1 MRVRVLLNK
10 SCWSALFAAS
20 AGLTLAGCGGGEANP
35 PAVSIEQSGSPSA
48 PASTPAQQPSV
59 EVTASNSVEAA
70 TNPAT
75 ADPGHPQAPSQPSTP
90 AQLTSTQQAPASN
103 APRNTPQVA
112 AAPTEGAADMQIN
125 AGANQAAGQPEL
137 PPPLTAAELAAEMD
151 LNNVPDGTATELLTY
166 MNNLT
171 AVPFPDNATPQELRQ
186 FATQIY
192 SNVITASDKLL
203 SSQEANSEERRNAVQ
218 FKFNAYEMLIQILP
232 NQAEQIRQERIQ
244 FAQNIS
250 QAKDPEV
257 SRFARLFLF
266 EQMLAQFAAGEP
278 SLFQPVLEDSRYIIE
293 DPNADVM
300 HFGVAENAAT
310 VFARMGHT
318 NEAVSIL
325 TMMKNSFAGTKD
337 EKLAARTA
345 ELDDMIMQ
353 YKILGTMMAAA
364 NGDEAAEDQLV
375 AAIRTWIATKPKE
388 DLEPLQ
394 MLSTIEMQMEDYR
407 KMQVARKLANLMLE
421 FYGNHPDPQVVESVK
436 ISVANAEKRTGL
448 IAKPFVV
455 EGNNL
460 NGTPFDWSQYKGKW
474 VLVDFWATWCPIC
487 LEEMEGIKQ
496 VYQKYRAKGFEVVSV
511 NLDDDPRARSA
522 FFQSNALPWPTVVSA
537 DPDNAGFKD
546 PNAQRCGIEALPFLV
561 FVGPDG
567 TVVEINPR
575 GERLEELLQSV
586 LNQGAGG
593 VGTLSSPTVGAMQ
606 QVPGATAPANRG
618 QVQPPQQVPA
628 TADSDVS
635 LKVVR

>member
-10 SCWSALFAAS
+10 SYWSAVIAAS

-35 PAVSIEQSGSPSA
+35 PAVSIEQSGTPAASA
-48 PASTPAQQPSV
+48 PASTTAPVTQPAV
-59 EVTASNSVEAA
+59 EVTASNMAA
-70 TNPAT
+70 APANPAT
-75 ADPGHPQAPSQPSTP
+75 AAQPQHTTP
-90 AQLTSTQQAPASN
+90 AQLTSTQQPA
-103 APRNTPQVA
+103 VA
-112 AAPTEGAADMQIN
+112 NKPAANMPPEGAADMQIN
-125 AGANQAAGQPEL
+125 AGGNPAAGQPEL
-137 PPPLTAAELAAEMD
+137 PPPLTAAELAAQMD
-151 LNNVPDGTATELLTY
+151 LDNVPNGNATELLTY

-186 FATQIY
+186 FATKVY

-203 SSQEANSEERRNAVQ
+203 VSQEATSEERRNAVQ

-244 FAQNIS
+244 FAQNIAQS
-250 QAKDPEV
+250 KDPEV

-266 EQMLAQFAAGEP
+266 EQMLAQFAAGES
-278 SLFQPVLEDSRYIIE
+278 SLFQPVQEDARYIIE
-293 DPNADVM
+293 DPNAAIM

-325 TMMKNSFAGTKD
+325 TMMKNSFTGAKD
-337 EKLAARTA
+337 EKLAARAA

-375 AAIRTWIATKPKE
+375 AAIRAWIATKPKE

-407 KMQVARKLANLMLE
+407 KMQLARKLANLMLE
-421 FYGNHPDPQVVESVK
+421 HYGNHPDPQVVESVK
-436 ISVANAEKRTGL
+436 VSFSNAEKRTGL

-487 LEEMEGIKQ
+487 LEEMESIKQ
-496 VYQKYRAKGFEVVSV
+496 VYQKYRTKGFEVVSV
-511 NLDDDPRARSA
+511 NLDEDPRARSA

-537 DPDNAGFKD
+537 DPNNTGFMD
-546 PNAQRCGIEALPFLV
+546 PNAQRCGVEALPFLV

-593 VGTLSSPTVGAMQ
+593 VGSLSSPTVGAMQ
-606 QVPGATAPANRG
+606 QGPGVTGPVNRG
-618 QVQPPQQVPA
+618 QLPTPQQVPSN
-628 TADSDVS
+628 ADADVN
-635 LKVVR
+635 LRVVR

>member
-1 MRVRVLLNK
+1 M
-10 SCWSALFAAS
+10 
-20 AGLTLAGCGGGEANP
+20 
-35 PAVSIEQSGSPSA
+35 
-48 PASTPAQQPSV
+48 PAQ
-59 EVTASNSVEAA
+59 
-70 TNPAT
+70 
-75 ADPGHPQAPSQPSTP
+75 
-90 AQLTSTQQAPASN
+90 
-103 APRNTPQVA
+103 
-112 AAPTEGAADMQIN
+112 GAAEMQIN
-125 AGANQAAGQPEL
+125 AGGNTAAGQPEL

-151 LNNVPDGTATELLTY
+151 LDNVPNGSPTELLTY

-186 FATQIY
+186 FATKVY
-192 SNVITASDKLL
+192 SNVITAADKLL
-203 SSQEANSEERRNAVQ
+203 AVQGATSEERKNAVQ

-244 FAQNIS
+244 FAQNIA

-293 DPNADVM
+293 DRNADIM

-318 NEAVSIL
+318 KEAVSIL
-325 TMMKNSFAGTKD
+325 TMMKNSFTGAKD
-337 EKLAARTA
+337 EKLAARA
-345 ELDDMIMQ
+345 EELDDMIMQ

-375 AAIRTWIATKPKE
+375 AAIRAWIATKPKD

-407 KMQVARKLANLMLE
+407 KMQLARKLANLMLE
-421 FYGNHPDPQVVESVK
+421 FYGEHPDPQVVESVK
-436 ISVANAEKRTGL
+436 VSVSNAEKRTGL

-487 LEEMEGIKQ
+487 IEEMGHLKQ

-522 FFQSNALPWPTVVSA
+522 FFQSNSLPWPTVVSA
-537 DPDNAGFKD
+537 DPDNTGFMD
-546 PNAQRCGIEALPFLV
+546 PNAQRCGVEALPFLV

-593 VGTLSSPTVGAMQ
+593 VGSLSSPAVGALQ
-606 QVPGATAPANRG
+606 QVPGATSPVSRG
-618 QVQPPQQVPA
+618 QVSPPQQDPS
-628 TADSDVS
+628 TADADVS

>member
-10 SCWSALFAAS
+10 SCWSAVFAAS

-48 PASTPAQQPSV
+48 SASTPVPVQQPAV
-59 EVTASNSVEAA
+59 EVTASTSVEAPA
-70 TNPAT
+70 NPAT
-75 ADPGHPQAPSQPSTP
+75 TAPSQTPQPSQRMTP
-90 AQLTSTQQAPASN
+90 AQLTSTQQPASN
-103 APRNTPQVA
+103 NAPA
-112 AAPTEGAADMQIN
+112 ANAPAQGAADMQIN
-125 AGANQAAGQPEL
+125 AGANPAAGQPDL
-137 PPPLTAAELAAEMD
+137 PPPLTAAELAAEMNLD
-151 LNNVPDGTATELLTY
+151 SVPDGTPTELLTY

-186 FATQIY
+186 FATKVY
-192 SNVITASDKLL
+192 SNVITAADKLL
-203 SSQEANSEERRNAVQ
+203 VGQEANSDERRNAVQ

-244 FAQNIS
+244 FAQNIA

-266 EQMLAQFAAGEP
+266 EQMLGQFAAGEP

-293 DPNADVM
+293 DPNADIM

-325 TMMKNSFAGTKD
+325 TMMKNSFTGTKD
-337 EKLAARTA
+337 EKLAARAA

-353 YKILGTMMAAA
+353 YRILGTMMAAA

-407 KMQVARKLANLMLE
+407 KMQLARKLANLMLE
-421 FYGNHPDPQVVESVK
+421 FYGDHPDAQVVESVK
-436 ISVANAEKRTGL
+436 VSVSNAEKRTGL

-487 LEEMEGIKQ
+487 IEEMENIKQ

-511 NLDDDPRARSA
+511 NLDEDPRARSA
-522 FFQSNALPWPTVVSA
+522 FFQTNALPWATVVSA
-537 DPDNAGFKD
+537 DPDNTGFMD
-546 PNAQRCGIEALPFLV
+546 PNAQRCGVEALPFLV

-586 LNQGAGG
+586 LTQGAGG
-593 VGTLSSPTVGAMQ
+593 VRSLSNPTVGAVQ
-606 QVPGATAPANRG
+606 QVPGATAPVNRG
-618 QVQPPQQVPA
+618 QVSPSQEVPS
-628 TADSDVS
+628 TADADVS

>member
-1 MRVRVLLNK
+1 
-10 SCWSALFAAS
+10 
-20 AGLTLAGCGGGEANP
+20 
-35 PAVSIEQSGSPSA
+35 
-48 PASTPAQQPSV
+48 
-59 EVTASNSVEAA
+59 
-70 TNPAT
+70 
-75 ADPGHPQAPSQPSTP
+75 
-90 AQLTSTQQAPASN
+90 
-103 APRNTPQVA
+103 
-112 AAPTEGAADMQIN
+112 MQIN
-125 AGANQAAGQPEL
+125 AGATAAAGQPEL
-137 PPPLTAAELAAEMD
+137 PPPLTAAELAAEMNLD
-151 LNNVPDGTATELLTY
+151 NVPDGTPTELLTY

-186 FATQIY
+186 FATKVY
-192 SNVITASDKLL
+192 SNVITAADKLL
-203 SSQEANSEERRNAVQ
+203 VSQGASSEERRNAVQ

-232 NQAEQIRQERIQ
+232 NQAEEIRQERIQ
-244 FAQNIS
+244 FAQHIA

-293 DPNADVM
+293 DPNADIM

-325 TMMKNSFAGTKD
+325 SMMKNSFTGAKD
-337 EKLAARTA
+337 EKLAARAA

-375 AAIRTWIATKPKE
+375 AAIRAWIATKQKD

-407 KMQVARKLANLMLE
+407 KMQVASKLANMMLE

-436 ISVANAEKRTGL
+436 ISVSNAAKRTGL

-487 LEEMEGIKQ
+487 IEEMENIKQ

-537 DPDNAGFKD
+537 DPDNTGFSD
-546 PNAQRCGIEALPFLV
+546 PNAQRCGVEALPFLV

-593 VGTLSSPTVGAMQ
+593 VGSLSNPTVGAMQ
-606 QVPGATAPANRG
+606 QVPGATAPVNRG
-618 QVQPPQQVPA
+618 QVSPPQQVPS
-628 TADSDVS
+628 TADADVS

>member
-10 SCWSALFAAS
+10 SCWSAVIAAS
-20 AGLTLAGCGGGEANP
+20 AGLTFAGCGGGEANP

-48 PASTPAQQPSV
+48 SAPASNAAPVQQPTV
-59 EVTASNSVEAA
+59 EVTASNTAEAPA
-70 TNPAT
+70 NPAT
-75 ADPGHPQAPSQPSTP
+75 AAPTQRTTP
-90 AQLTSTQQAPASN
+90 AQLTSTQQPNGGNAPAAN
-103 APRNTPQVA
+103 MPAQ
-112 AAPTEGAADMQIN
+112 GAADMQIN
-125 AGANQAAGQPEL
+125 AGGNPAAGQPEL
-137 PPPLTAAELAAEMD
+137 PPPLTAAELAAQMD
-151 LNNVPDGTATELLTY
+151 LNNVPDGTPTELLTY

-186 FATQIY
+186 FATKVY
-192 SNVITASDKLL
+192 SNVITAADKLL
-203 SSQEANSEERRNAVQ
+203 VGQAANSEERRNAVQ

-244 FAQNIS
+244 FAQNIAQS
-250 QAKDPEV
+250 KDPEV

-293 DPNADVM
+293 DPNADIM

-325 TMMKNSFAGTKD
+325 TMMKNSFTGTKD
-337 EKLAARTA
+337 EKLAARAA

-364 NGDEAAEDQLV
+364 NGDQAAEDQLV
-375 AAIRTWIATKPKE
+375 AAIRAWIATKPKE

-407 KMQVARKLANLMLE
+407 KMQLARKLANLMLE
-421 FYGNHPDPQVVESVK
+421 FYGNHPDPQVVESVNV
-436 ISVANAEKRTGL
+436 SVSNAEKRTGL

-487 LEEMEGIKQ
+487 IEEMGNIKQ
-496 VYQKYRAKGFEVVSV
+496 VYQKYRAKGFEVVSI
-511 NLDDDPRARSA
+511 NLDEDPRARSA

-537 DPDNAGFKD
+537 DPNSVGFMD
-546 PNAQRCGIEALPFLV
+546 PNAQRCGVEALPFLV

-586 LNQGAGG
+586 LNKGAGG
-593 VGTLSSPTVGAMQ
+593 VGSLSNPTVGVMQ

-628 TADSDVS
+628 TAEADVS

>member
-10 SCWSALFAAS
+10 GCWSAVFAAS

-35 PAVSIEQSGSPSA
+35 PAVSIEQSGSPAATTLASTAA
-48 PASTPAQQPSV
+48 PAGQPSV
-59 EVTASNSVEAA
+59 QVTASNSVETPA
-70 TNPAT
+70 NPAT
-75 ADPGHPQAPSQPSTP
+75 TAPGPRTTP
-90 AQLTSTQQAPASN
+90 AQLTSTQPPSGGAAPAAN
-103 APRNTPQVA
+103 MPAQ
-112 AAPTEGAADMQIN
+112 GAADMQIN
-125 AGANQAAGQPEL
+125 AGGNAAAGQPEL
-137 PPPLTAAELAAEMD
+137 PPPLTAAELAAQMD
-151 LNNVPDGTATELLTY
+151 LDNVPDGTPTELLTY

-186 FATQIY
+186 FATKVY
-192 SNVITASDKLL
+192 SNVITAADKLL
-203 SSQEANSEERRNAVQ
+203 LGQGANSEERRNAVQ

-244 FAQNIS
+244 FAQHIAQSN
-250 QAKDPEV
+250 DPEV

-293 DPNADVM
+293 DPNADIM
-300 HFGVAENAAT
+300 HFGVTENAAT

-325 TMMKNSFAGTKD
+325 TMMKNSFTGAKD
-337 EKLAARTA
+337 EKLAARAT

-375 AAIRTWIATKPKE
+375 TAIRAWIATKPKE

-407 KMQVARKLANLMLE
+407 KMQLARKLANLMLE
-421 FYGNHPDPQVVESVK
+421 FYGNHPDPQVVESVN
-436 ISVANAEKRTGL
+436 ISFSNAEKRTGL

-455 EGNNL
+455 EGNNM

-487 LEEMEGIKQ
+487 IEEMENIKQ
-496 VYQKYRAKGFEVVSV
+496 VHQKYRAKGFEVVSI

-537 DPDNAGFKD
+537 DPDNTGFKD
-546 PNAQRCGIEALPFLV
+546 PNAQRCGVEALPFLV

-593 VGTLSSPTVGAMQ
+593 VRSLSNPNVGAMQ

-618 QVQPPQQVPA
+618 QVSPTQQVPS
-628 TADSDVS
+628 TAEADVS

>member
-10 SCWSALFAAS
+10 SCWSAAVAAA
-20 AGLTLAGCGGGEANP
+20 AGLTLSGCGGGDTAP
-35 PAVSIEQSGSPSA
+35 PTVSIEQPAAGNSTAAA
-48 PASTPAQQPSV
+48 PTQPTVQVNATQNATPQ
-59 EVTASNSVEAA
+59 

-75 ADPGHPQAPSQPSTP
+75 SAAAASP
-90 AQLTSTQQAPASN
+90 AGGSKFTSTEQN
-103 APRNTPQVA
+103 MVA
-112 AAPTEGAADMQIN
+112 AAPAQDGAEMQVN
-125 AGANQAAGQPEL
+125 GQAAQAQEDLTPAM
-137 PPPLTAAELAAEMD
+137 TAAELAAAMD
-151 LNNVPDGTATELLTY
+151 LDNVPDGNAVQLLTY

-171 AVPFPDNATPQELRQ
+171 AVPFPDNATPAELRQ
-186 FATQIY
+186 FASKVY
-192 SNVITASDKLL
+192 SNILAASDKLL
-203 SSQEANSEERRNAVQ
+203 AVPGATSDVRRNAVQ

-232 NQAEQIRQERIQ
+232 EQANAIRQERIQ
-244 FAQNIS
+244 YAQNIAGS
-250 QAKDPEV
+250 NDPEV

-293 DPNADVM
+293 DPNADIM

-318 NEAVSIL
+318 NEAVTIL
-325 TMMKNSFAGTKD
+325 TMMKNSFTGAKD
-337 EKLAARTA
+337 EKLAARAT

-364 NGDEAAEDQLV
+364 NGDEASEDQLV
-375 AAIRTWIATKPKE
+375 AALRAWIATKEKE

-394 MLSTIEMQMEDYR
+394 MLATIEMQMEDYR
-407 KMQVARKLANLMLE
+407 KMQLARRLANLMLE
-421 FYGNHPDPQVVESVK
+421 HYGNHPDPQVVESVN
-436 ISVANAEKRTGL
+436 ISVKNAEKRTGL

-460 NGTPFDWSQYKGKW
+460 NGTPFNWEQYKGKW

-487 LEEMEGIKQ
+487 IEEMDHINQ
-496 VYQKYRAKGFEVVSV
+496 VYQKYRAKGFEVVSI
-511 NLDDDPRARSA
+511 NLDDTAEARNQ
-522 FFQSNALPWPTVVSA
+522 FFQQKQLPWPTVISA
-537 DPDNAGFKD
+537 NPDTTGFKD
-546 PNAQRCGIEALPFLV
+546 PNAQRCGVEALPFLV

-593 VGTLSSPTVGAMQ
+593 VQSLSTPVT
-606 QVPGATAPANRG
+606 QVPGATVPAN
-618 QVQPPQQVPA
+618 QMVPE
-628 TADSDVS
+628 TAESDVS

>member
-10 SCWSALFAAS
+10 CCWSAVFAAS
-20 AGLTLAGCGGGEANP
+20 AGLTFSGCGGGDANP
-35 PAVSIEQSGSPSA
+35 PAVSIESSGSPAAPAQASA
-48 PASTPAQQPSV
+48 PAHQPAV
-59 EVTASNSVEAA
+59 EVTASNSVEAPA
-70 TNPAT
+70 NPAT
-75 ADPGHPQAPSQPSTP
+75 TAAPQAPAPSQRTTP
-90 AQLTSTQQAPASN
+90 AQLTSTQQAPAN
-103 APRNTPQVA
+103 GDQVA
-112 AAPTEGAADMQIN
+112 AGPAQGSAEMQIN
-125 AGANQAAGQPEL
+125 TGANAAAGQPEL
-137 PPPLTAAELAAEMD
+137 PPPLTAAELAAEMNLD
-151 LNNVPDGTATELLTY
+151 SVPDGTPTELLTY

-186 FATQIY
+186 FATKIY
-192 SNVITASDKLL
+192 SNVITAADKLL
-203 SSQEANSEERRNAVQ
+203 VSQGASSEERRNAVQ

-232 NQAEQIRQERIQ
+232 NQADQIRQERIQ
-244 FAQNIS
+244 FAQQIA

-266 EQMLAQFAAGEP
+266 EQMLAQFAAGES

-293 DPNADVM
+293 DPNADIM

-318 NEAVSIL
+318 NEAVTIL
-325 TMMKNSFAGTKD
+325 TMMKNSFTGAKN
-337 EKLAARTA
+337 EKLAARAA

-375 AAIRTWIATKPKE
+375 AAVRAWINTKQKE

-407 KMQVARKLANLMLE
+407 KMQLARKLANLMLE

-436 ISVANAEKRTGL
+436 ISVSNAEKRTGL

-455 EGNNL
+455 EGNNM

-487 LEEMEGIKQ
+487 IEEMENIKQ

-537 DPDNAGFKD
+537 DPNNTGFMD
-546 PNAQRCGIEALPFLV
+546 PNAQRCGVEALPFLV

-593 VGTLSSPTVGAMQ
+593 VGSLSNPTVGAMQ
-606 QVPGATAPANRG
+606 QVPGATAPVDRG
-618 QVQPPQQVPA
+618 QVSPPQQVPS
-628 TADSDVS
+628 TAEADVS

>member
-10 SCWSALFAAS
+10 GCWSAVFAAS

-35 PAVSIEQSGSPSA
+35 PAVSIEQSGSPAATA
-48 PASTPAQQPSV
+48 PVSTTPPAVQPSV
-59 EVTASNSVEAA
+59 EVTASNSVETPA
-70 TNPAT
+70 NPAT
-75 ADPGHPQAPSQPSTP
+75 PAPEQPTTP
-90 AQLTSTQQAPASN
+90 AQLTSMQQPSGGAVPATNAPA
-103 APRNTPQVA
+103 Q
-112 AAPTEGAADMQIN
+112 GAADMQIN
-125 AGANQAAGQPEL
+125 AGQNAAAGQPEL

-151 LNNVPDGTATELLTY
+151 LDNVPNGTPTELLTY

-186 FATQIY
+186 FATKVY
-192 SNVITASDKLL
+192 SNVITAADKLL
-203 SSQEANSEERRNAVQ
+203 LGQGASSEERRDAVQ

-244 FAQNIS
+244 FAQNIAQS
-250 QAKDPEV
+250 NDPEV

-278 SLFQPVLEDSRYIIE
+278 SLFQPVLEDSRFIIE
-293 DPNADVM
+293 DPNADIM

-325 TMMKNSFAGTKD
+325 TMMKNSFTGAKD
-337 EKLAARTA
+337 EKLAARA
-345 ELDDMIMQ
+345 KELDDMIMQ
-353 YKILGTMMAAA
+353 YRILGTMMAAA

-375 AAIRTWIATKPKE
+375 AAIRAWIATKPKD

-407 KMQVARKLANLMLE
+407 KMQLARKLANLMLE
-421 FYGNHPDPQVVESVK
+421 FYGNHPDPQVVESVN
-436 ISVANAEKRTGL
+436 ISFSNAEKRTGL

-455 EGNNL
+455 EGNNM

-487 LEEMEGIKQ
+487 IEEMENIKQ

-537 DPDNAGFKD
+537 DPDNTGFKD
-546 PNAQRCGIEALPFLV
+546 PNAQRCGVEALPFLV

-593 VGTLSSPTVGAMQ
+593 VRSLSNPSVGAMQ

-618 QVQPPQQVPA
+618 QGVPAQQVPS
-628 TADSDVS
+628 TAEADVS

>member
-10 SCWSALFAAS
+10 CCWSAVFAAS

-35 PAVSIEQSGSPSA
+35 PAVSIEQSGNPAASA
-48 PASTPAQQPSV
+48 PASTPAPIHQPAV
-59 EVTASNSVEAA
+59 EVTASSSVEAPA
-70 TNPAT
+70 NPAT
-75 ADPGHPQAPSQPSTP
+75 AAATQRTTP
-90 AQLTSTQQAPASN
+90 AQLTSTQQ
-103 APRNTPQVA
+103 PQAGGAQA
-112 AAPTEGAADMQIN
+112 ANMAAQGAAEMQIN
-125 AGANQAAGQPEL
+125 AGGNPAAGQPEL
-137 PPPLTAAELAAEMD
+137 PPPLTAAELAAEMNLD
-151 LNNVPDGTATELLTY
+151 NVPDGTPTELLTY

-186 FATQIY
+186 FATKVY
-192 SNVITASDKLL
+192 SNVITAADKLL
-203 SSQEANSEERRNAVQ
+203 VSQGATSEERRNAVQ

-244 FAQNIS
+244 FAQNIAQS
-250 QAKDPEV
+250 NDPEV

-278 SLFQPVLEDSRYIIE
+278 SLFQPVLEDARYIIE
-293 DPNADVM
+293 DPNADIM

-325 TMMKNSFAGTKD
+325 TMMKNSFTGAKD
-337 EKLAARTA
+337 EKLAARAA

-364 NGDEAAEDQLV
+364 NGNEAAEDQLI
-375 AAIRTWIATKPKE
+375 AAVRAWIATKPKE

-407 KMQVARKLANLMLE
+407 KMQLARKLANLMLE

-436 ISVANAEKRTGL
+436 VSVSNAEKRTGL

-487 LEEMEGIKQ
+487 IEEMENIKQ

-522 FFQSNALPWPTVVSA
+522 FFQSNALPWPTVISA
-537 DPDNAGFKD
+537 DPDNTGFGD
-546 PNAQRCGIEALPFLV
+546 PNAQRCGVEALPFLV

-593 VGTLSSPTVGAMQ
+593 VRSLSNPSVGVMQ
-606 QVPGATAPANRG
+606 QVPGATAPAGRG
-618 QVQPPQQVPA
+618 QVSPPQQVPS
-628 TADSDVS
+628 TADADVS

>member
-10 SCWSALFAAS
+10 SCWSAAVAAA
-20 AGLTLAGCGGGEANP
+20 AGLTLSGCGGGDTAP
-35 PAVSIEQSGSPSA
+35 PAVSIEQPAAGNSTAAAA
-48 PASTPAQQPSV
+48 PTQPTVQVNATQNATPQ
-59 EVTASNSVEAA
+59 

-75 ADPGHPQAPSQPSTP
+75 SAPAASPAGGSTF
-90 AQLTSTQQAPASN
+90 TSTEQN
-103 APRNTPQVA
+103 MVA
-112 AAPTEGAADMQIN
+112 AAPAQGGAEMQVN
-125 AGANQAAGQPEL
+125 GQAAEAQEDLTPAM
-137 PPPLTAAELAAEMD
+137 TAAELAAAMD
-151 LNNVPDGTATELLTY
+151 LDNVPDGNAVQLLTY

-171 AVPFPDNATPQELRQ
+171 AVPFPDNATPAELRQ
-186 FATQIY
+186 FATKVY
-192 SNVITASDKLL
+192 SNILAASDKLL
-203 SSQEANSEERRNAVQ
+203 AVPGATSDERRNAVQ

-232 NQAEQIRQERIQ
+232 EQANAIRQERIQ
-244 FAQNIS
+244 YAQNIAGS
-250 QAKDPEV
+250 NDPEV

-293 DPNADVM
+293 DPNANIM

-318 NEAVSIL
+318 NEAVTIL
-325 TMMKNSFAGTKD
+325 TMMKNSFTGAKD
-337 EKLAARTA
+337 EKLAARAT

-364 NGDEAAEDQLV
+364 NGDEASEDQLV
-375 AAIRTWIATKPKE
+375 AALRAWIATKKKE

-394 MLSTIEMQMEDYR
+394 MLATIEMQMEDYR
-407 KMQVARKLANLMLE
+407 KMQLARRLANLMLE
-421 FYGNHPDPQVVESVK
+421 HYGNHPDPQVVESVN
-436 ISVANAEKRTGL
+436 ISVKNAEKRTGL

-460 NGTPFDWSQYKGKW
+460 NGTPFNWEQYKGKW

-487 LEEMEGIKQ
+487 IEEMDHINQ
-496 VYQKYRAKGFEVVSV
+496 VYQKYRAKGFEVVSI
-511 NLDDDPRARSA
+511 NLDDTAEARNQ
-522 FFQSNALPWPTVVSA
+522 FFQQKQLPWPTVISA
-537 DPDNAGFKD
+537 NPDTTGFKD
-546 PNAQRCGIEALPFLV
+546 PNAQRCGVEALPFLV

-593 VGTLSSPTVGAMQ
+593 VQSLSTPVT
-606 QVPGATAPANRG
+606 QVPGATVPAN
-618 QVQPPQQVPA
+618 QMVPE
-628 TADSDVS
+628 TAESDVS